1 MKVRA
6 DLKPTNEKSGIQGI
20 PTSCERTTIAT
31 NLFEL
36 KHYQTGKDIFR
47 HVTPPLRH
55 PLTNRLNPSRS
66 ILGIQKAEVV

>member
-47 HVTPPLRH
+47 HVPPPLRH
-55 PLTNRLNPSRS
+55 SLTNRLNPSRR